1 VKATNQLAFN
11 RLAFNRLAFNRLA
24 FNRLAFNRLAFNR
37 LAFNSLDNLE
47 HSPGGRDLLL
57 YVARCALSDGDVLV
71 AEHGSESYEFPGLM
85 GLAPEWEHRGLTTAE
100 SRWVSACLIA
110 HVNAFGVAVEISLR
124 APGPILATAEEAY
137 DFPVYEATFFGHVFG
152 DDLETYSCLG
162 NDAEIAAA
170 HAPDRALRVC
180 ADPGPQCE
188 IVELGYCRDVCDTYV
203 TGTGWTGCQVGADHY
218 QETVSVFLRSEGE
231 SCRAACTAIGG
242 PLELC
247 NLVCPA
253 STTPPDP
260 YDSFAGP
267 RILDCNRFQ
276 GACTASCRGG
286 ACLIEASETEMPFV
300 TIAAGST
307 AELQCA
313 NADDCVVNSCEG
325 PGTRC
330 DVDCTDAASC
340 KIARC
345 GPGASCLLDC
355 TGAGSCAIEDCRGA
369 IQHCAGDVVVCNR
382 PCPEG

>member
-1 VKATNQLAFN
+1 MKATNQLAFN

-47 HSPGGRDLLL
+47 HSPEGRDLLL
-57 YVARCALSDGDVLV
+57 YVARCALNDGDVLV
-71 AEHGSESYEFPGLM
+71 AEHGNATYEFPGLL

-124 APGPILATAEEAY
+124 APGPILATAQEAY

-162 NDAEIAAA
+162 SDAEIALA
-170 HAPDRALRVC
+170 HAPDRAHRVC
-180 ADPGPQCE
+180 ADPGPHCE
-188 IVELGYCRDVCDTYV
+188 VVELGFCRDVCDTYV
-203 TGTGWTGCQVGADHY
+203 PGTGWTGCQVGADRY
-218 QETVSVFLRSEGE
+218 DETVSVFLRSEGE
-231 SCRAACTAIGG
+231 SCRAACAGIGG
-242 PLELC
+242 PQQIC

-253 STTPPDP
+253 STEDTF
-260 YDSFAGP
+260 DSFDGS

-276 GACTASCRGG
+276 GACTANCRGG
-286 ACLIEASETEMPFV
+286 ACLIQASETGETTVITME
-300 TIAAGST
+300 AGST
-307 AELQCA
+307 SELQCVNA
-313 NADDCVVNSCEG
+313 NNCAATCKG
-325 PGTRC
+325 QGTRC
-330 DVDCTDAASC
+330 DVDCTDATSC
-340 KIARC
+340 KITRC
-345 GPGASCLLDC
+345 APGASCLLDC
-355 TGAGSCAIEDCRGA
+355 TGAGSCAIEECHGA

>member
-1 VKATNQLAFN
+1 MASNQLVFN

-47 HSPGGRDLLL
+47 RAPEGRDLLL

-71 AEHGSESYEFPGLM
+71 AEHGNQTYEFPGLL
-85 GLAPEWEHRGLTTAE
+85 GLAPEWEHRALTTAE

-110 HVNAFGVAVEISLR
+110 HVNAFGVPVEISLR
-124 APGPILATAEEAY
+124 APGFIQATAEEAH

-152 DDLETYSCLG
+152 DELQTYSCLG
-162 NDAEIAAA
+162 NNADIATA

-180 ADPGPQCE
+180 ADPGSQCE
-188 IVELGYCRDVCDTYV
+188 VVELGYCRDVCDTYV
-203 TGTGWTGCQVGADHY
+203 TGTGWTGCQVGADRY
-218 QETVSVFLRSEGE
+218 DETVSVFLRSEGE
-231 SCRAACTAIGG
+231 SCRAACTGSGG
-242 PLELC
+242 PLEIC

-253 STTPPDP
+253 STTPVDP
-260 YDSFAGP
+260 YDSFSGP

-276 GACTASCRGG
+276 GACTGNCRGG
-286 ACLIEASETEMPFV
+286 ACLLQASETAMALITME
-300 TIAAGST
+300 AGSKS
-307 AELQCA
+307 ELQCV
-313 NADDCVVNSCEG
+313 NASDCVATCKG
-325 PGTRC
+325 QGTRC

-340 KIARC
+340 EIDRC

-355 TGAGSCAIEDCRGA
+355 TGATSCAIQDCQGTL
-369 IQHCAGDVVVCNR
+369 QHCAGDVVVCDR